1 MSHLGS
7 EAVYNSSRVCN
18 LQLLVLEV
26 FLDTIRMISV
36 NIVVLILRII
46 MYSKLQTCSKLI
58 IITEE
63 RQSYIDYKEN
73 LARTFILPLLVQEF
87 QWLRITSP
95 PSSLLK
101 KIYWNTFSSSGL

>member
-58 IITEE
+58 IISEV
-63 RQSYIDYKEN
+63 IIN
-73 LARTFILPLLVQEF
+73 ANHILT
-87 QWLRITSP
+87 I
-95 PSSLLK
+95 K
-101 KIYWNTFSSSGL
+101 KIWQGHLYYRYWFKNFNGSG